1 MNGLEKKVLRI
12 GLGGIAAAL
21 LMAGG
26 QANAALCP
34 ADDPLSVL
42 AAPGF
47 TCTLGDKIFSDFSFS
62 TNLDTHAG
70 FAINASDFTLTFA
83 RDGHLY
89 PTGTNMFA
97 YTISVAP
104 GSSDVIHVVTLGV
117 DVSTPFPTVMTT
129 SSIMGNNSGN
139 HTLGPVSNG
148 GTVFT
153 MLTPGDT
160 SERVTVT
167 SLVPSG
173 PGTAQLNSISED
185 FAQSMVTAPEPASL
199 SLFGLGLLGLGLA
212 RRRRS

>member
-1 MNGLEKKVLRI
+1 MEKKALSI

-26 QANAALCP
+26 QANAATCP

-42 AAPGF
+42 AAAGF

-62 TNLDTHAG
+62 TNLATHAG
-70 FAINASDFTLTFA
+70 FAISGSNFTLSFA

-89 PTGTNMFA
+89 SAGTNTFA

-104 GSSDVIHVVTLGV
+104 GSSDIIHVVTLGV
-117 DVSTPFPTVMTT
+117 DVSTPFPAVMTT
-129 SSIMGNNSGN
+129 SDILGNNSGS

-153 MLTPGDT
+153 MLSPGDT
-160 SERVTVT
+160 SDRVTVT
-167 SLVPSG
+167 SNIPAA
-173 PGTAQLNSISED
+173 AQLNSISED
-185 FAQSMVTAPEPASL
+185 FAQSMVGVPEPMSL
-199 SLFGLGLLGLGLA
+199 SLFGLGLVGLGFA